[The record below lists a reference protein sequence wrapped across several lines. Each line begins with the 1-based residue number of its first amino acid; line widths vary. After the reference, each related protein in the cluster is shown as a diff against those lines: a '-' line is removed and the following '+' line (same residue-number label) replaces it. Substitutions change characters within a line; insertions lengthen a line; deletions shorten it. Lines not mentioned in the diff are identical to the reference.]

1 MIAARPFFCSEITE
15 SGCREILA
23 RATLAR
29 LGCSLDNQPYV
40 VPVGIA
46 YEPDYIYVFSTFGQ
60 KIRWMRTN
68 PKVCVQID
76 ELAGQSEW
84 ASVIATG
91 EYQELHEPQFTDERD
106 HARRL
111 LEKRNLWWLNALA
124 ERRNELPDEKIK
136 PIFFRIRITSL
147 SGLRGVTEGS

>member
-1 MIAARPFFCSEITE
+1 MQIDEITE

-124 ERRNELPDEKIK
+124 ERRNELPDKK
-136 PIFFRIRITSL
+136 SNPSFFEYELPHSADC
-147 SGLRGVTEGS
+147 GA

>member
-1 MIAARPFFCSEITE
+1 MQIDEITE
-15 SGCREILA
+15 NECREILA
-23 RATLAR
+23 RATLAK
-29 LGCSLDNQPYV
+29 LGCSLEDQPYV

-46 YEPDYIYVFSTFGQ
+46 YEADYIYVFSTFGK

-76 ELAGQSEW
+76 ELTGQSEW

-124 ERRNELPDEKIK
+124 ERRTELPDEKIK
-136 PIFFRIRITSL
+136 PIFFRIRIGAV
-147 SGLRGVTEGS
+147 SGLRGKTEGS

>member
-1 MIAARPFFCSEITE
+1 MQIDEITE

-91 EYQELHEPQFTDERD
+91 EYQELPEPQFTDERD

-124 ERRNELPDEKIK
+124 ERRTELPDEKIK

>member
-1 MIAARPFFCSEITE
+1 MQIDEITE